1 MKTHIPGRIDY
12 AAYTFVAVAGM
23 FEHEE
28 TISAPDEK
36 IARREFLETMTDAQR
51 DYIESIELVEVER
64 F

>member
-1 MKTHIPGRIDY
+1 MKTHILGRIDY

-36 IARREFLETMTDAQR
+36 TARREFWEAMTDTKR
-51 DYIESIELVEVER
+51 DSIESIELVEVEI